1 MKNILVIGAGRF
13 GSFATI
19 KLHDLGHQIMVID
32 QDEARINRLMPYASD
47 ARIGDS
53 TDESFMKTL
62 GIPSS
67 LQTTFTVKELGA
79 KKVVARATS
88 SRQEKFLL
96 RNGADAVVFPERELG
111 YWTAIRYSSENISDY
126 VELSDG
132 YAIFEI
138 KVPDRWSGKRIVD
151 LDVRRKFHINILGIR
166 SPGQSE
172 TFSRYGNGVPN
183 ERPKNSMNMDVRFD
197 TVLNKGET
205 LLVLGLPEHIQKVL

>member
-62 GIPSS
+62 GIPSYDLCIVSIGDDFLSS

-79 KKVVARATS
+79 KKEDIPYMAKNTKRGPDGKVGAFVKLDTEDVEAI
-88 SRQEKFLL
+88 L
-96 RNGADAVVFPERELG
+96 RIADR
-111 YWTAIRYSSENISDY
+111 
-126 VELSDG
+126 
-132 YAIFEI
+132 
-138 KVPDRWSGKRIVD
+138 
-151 LDVRRKFHINILGIR
+151 
-166 SPGQSE
+166 
-172 TFSRYGNGVPN
+172 
-183 ERPKNSMNMDVRFD
+183 
-197 TVLNKGET
+197 
-205 LLVLGLPEHIQKVL
+205 